1 MSLFYWVLFF
11 LNEYAGDTL
20 VEVIFPITKV
30 ISKKSGEIID
40 IVKLY
45 KSSGV

>member
-20 VEVIFPITKV
+20 MDVVF
-30 ISKKSGEIID
+30 SNND
-40 IVKLY
+40 CHF
-45 KSSGV
+45 